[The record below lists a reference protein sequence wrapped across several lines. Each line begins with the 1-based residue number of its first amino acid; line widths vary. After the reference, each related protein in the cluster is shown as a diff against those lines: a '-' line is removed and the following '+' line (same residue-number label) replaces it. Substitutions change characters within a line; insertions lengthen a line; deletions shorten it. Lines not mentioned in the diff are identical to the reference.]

1 MTTGKYNNNR
11 ITVDQI
17 RFDSQ
22 EESRF
27 YELLKRM
34 KANGEI
40 LNFELQP
47 KYLLQPAFK
56 CSSKTVRAIYYIGD
70 FLIYNND
77 GTEEV
82 IDIKGMAV
90 PVALMKRK
98 MMQYRYPDLKLTWL
112 SRSLKYGDEN
122 GWIDYDELKKR
133 RTKCK

>member
-1 MTTGKYNNNR
+1 MTTGKYNNNK

-56 CSSKTVRAIYYIGD
+56 YGGKTVRAIYYIGD
-70 FLIYNND
+70 FLIYHND

-122 GWIDYDELKKR
+122 GWIEYDELKKR
-133 RTKCK
+133 RKAK

>member
-1 MTTGKYNNNR
+1 MTTGKYNNNK

-56 CSSKTVRAIYYIGD
+56 YNGKTVRAITYTAD
-70 FLIYNND
+70 FLIYHND

-82 IDIKGMAV
+82 VDIKGMETQQG
-90 PVALMKRK
+90 LMRRK
-98 MMQYRYPDLKLTWL
+98 MFWYKYPDLKLTWL
-112 SRSLKYGDEN
+112 SRSIKYGDEN
-122 GWIDYDELKKR
+122 GWIEYDALKRKR
-133 RTKCK
+133 KQR